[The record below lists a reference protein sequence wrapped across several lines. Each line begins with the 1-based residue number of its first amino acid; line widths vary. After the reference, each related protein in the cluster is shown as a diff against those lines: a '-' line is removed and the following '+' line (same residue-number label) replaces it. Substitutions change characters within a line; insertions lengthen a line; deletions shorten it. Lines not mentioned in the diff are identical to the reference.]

1 MCIEIK
7 NLIYKYSK
15 KGQNILNDITL
26 KIEPGTINILL
37 GLNGS
42 GKTTLIK
49 TLVGLNEQ
57 YLGSISYFGKELKEL
72 KILERSKIISFVPQY
87 SDNNLE
93 IFVID
98 YLSYGFANRIKF
110 YQEPSYEQIQEIK
123 KYANK
128 LGFEY
133 LLNKK
138 LNELSGG
145 QRQIINIFSALL
157 QKTEILILDEPTS
170 SLDLS
175 NQNFILNI
183 LNKIRKK
190 ENKTIIF
197 STHNPNHALFL
208 NSNVILLDK
217 GKIVCVGNSK
227 DIINIK
233 NLKPIYGE
241 KICLSKNLFY
251 DEISFDK

>member
-15 KGQNILNDITL
+15 KGPNILNDITL

-110 YQEPSYEQIQEIK
+110 YREPSYEQIQEIK
-123 KYANK
+123 K
-128 LGFEY
+128 
-133 LLNKK
+133 
-138 LNELSGG
+138 
-145 QRQIINIFSALL
+145 
-157 QKTEILILDEPTS
+157 
-170 SLDLS
+170 
-175 NQNFILNI
+175 
-183 LNKIRKK
+183 
-190 ENKTIIF
+190 
-197 STHNPNHALFL
+197 
-208 NSNVILLDK
+208 
-217 GKIVCVGNSK
+217 
-227 DIINIK
+227 
-233 NLKPIYGE
+233 
-241 KICLSKNLFY
+241 IC
-251 DEISFDK
+251 